1 MKNIWWLYLVPNLY
15 LVVWLQWSS
24 YGIVAADLSFLLISL
39 PLGMAVLF
47 LQPGSEKLWMKGSI
61 LQFAVNLLLT
71 YPTMQWNPPSPHG
84 GSWSG
89 MMEIMGA
96 SEFVMIMSLVLLFLQ
111 IVIVY
116 PLVLASENKKK

>member
-15 LVVWLQWSS
+15 LVVWLQWTS

-39 PLGMAVLF
+39 PLGMGALF

-89 MMEIMGA
+89 MMEIMYA
-96 SEFVMIMSLVLLFLQ
+96 DEFIIVLSIFTLLLQLFF
-111 IVIVY
+111 VA
-116 PLVLASENKKK
+116 PLAAGSK